1 MLKLLDAELAL
12 ARAKRGRTGASRNA
26 MRIFGIVFILIA
38 TVAALAVL
46 QYMATELH
54 ERAAGAGKLPAAK
67 PASQLEA
74 R

>member
-1 MLKLLDAELAL
+1 MLDAELAL
-12 ARAKRGRTGASRNA
+12 ARTKHGHREINRNA
-26 MRIFGIVFILIA
+26 MRIFSIVFILLA

-46 QYMATELH
+46 QYMAAELH
-54 ERAAGAGKLPAAK
+54 DRAAEAGKLPAVK